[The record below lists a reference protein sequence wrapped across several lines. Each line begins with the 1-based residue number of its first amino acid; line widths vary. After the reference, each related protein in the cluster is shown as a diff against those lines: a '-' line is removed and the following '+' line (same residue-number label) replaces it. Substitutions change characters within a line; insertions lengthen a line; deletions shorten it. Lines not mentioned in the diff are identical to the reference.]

1 MTKQAVEAEARRTV
15 EFLQRIRE
23 DRGALA
29 ALRSLWI
36 PARETQA
43 WPLLGRFGALENRTK
58 REIVAL
64 YALHPA
70 HTEDREDASM
80 GAVCAKLSNKH
91 NTFDLRFRRLLAC
104 DRRELP
110 LHLRRVVMAAA
121 ALEISID
128 YTELYRDL
136 QFWSDRVR
144 LRWAT
149 DYYRRYQAKE
159 EQEA

>member
-1 MTKQAVEAEARRTV
+1 MPKQSIEAEAKRTV
-15 EFLQRIRE
+15 ELLQRIRE

-70 HTEDREDASM
+70 HTENPGDGSM

-91 NTFDLRFRRLLAC
+91 STFDSRFRRLLAC

-110 LHLRRVVMAAA
+110 LHLRRIVMAAA
-121 ALEISID
+121 AQDVSID
-128 YTELYRDL
+128 YAELYRDV
-136 QFWSDRVR
+136 QFWSGRVR

-149 DYYRRYQAKE
+149 DYYRRYQPKE
-159 EQEA
+159 EPGA